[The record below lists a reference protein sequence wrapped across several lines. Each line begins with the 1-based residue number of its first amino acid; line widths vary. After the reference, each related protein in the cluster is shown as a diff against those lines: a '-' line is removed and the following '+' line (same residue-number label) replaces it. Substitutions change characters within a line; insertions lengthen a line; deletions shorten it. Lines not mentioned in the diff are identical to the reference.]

1 MLATGVGMLVVTANW
16 GIGDG
21 TVANGAAATRAQS
34 FAAALR
40 RAAARAGCRADGRY
54 RPPERV
60 DVVFAGDTFDWLVS
74 TRWAGRDRPW
84 HAGRRSAAVRR
95 DIVRAS
101 LAHAWATLHPVLAL
115 VRRGLGLP
123 AADRR
128 GRPAWT
134 RSVTVPVGVVLLTGD
149 RDARLETVGAGRL
162 AHRLGVRIGS
172 GAAWG
177 QVVIH
182 HGHEAGPPDHRRGST
197 AADTSTPTL
206 RESVLVDL
214 LVPFA
219 IDCSAAAP
227 PGLLRRL
234 AAAPSPLDMPHVI
247 AAAARHGDA
256 DMPRDAGAALV
267 DGWRRAV
274 ERWHRAARRSVTRH
288 GAPFDPFDALAD
300 WLSATDAPPDRSP
313 PPFLA
318 AITALPD
325 PRVFA
330 GAAPVAI
337 LGHAPGTATA
347 DGGCVGLGPRPPSVA
362 ACAGAATTVGGP
374 GSVWVVPAA
383 ESVDP
388 VRAVVVA
395 DPAAIRSWSPLP
407 GFAEALPAMATAHA
421 GWRSVD
427 AA

>member
-21 TVANGAAATRAQS
+21 TVANGAAPARAQA

-40 RAAARAGCRADGRY
+40 RAAARSGCRGDGRY

-74 TRWAGRDRPW
+74 TRWADRDRPW

-95 DIVRAS
+95 DIARAS
-101 LAHAWATLHPVLAL
+101 LAHAWATLYPVLAL
-115 VRRGLGLP
+115 VRRGLSLP

-128 GRPAWT
+128 GRPVWT

-177 QVVIH
+177 QIVIH
-182 HGHEAGPPDHRRGST
+182 HGHEAGPPDHRRGSA
-197 AADTSTPTL
+197 AADTATPTL
-206 RESVLVDL
+206 TESVLVDL
-214 LVPFA
+214 LVPFS
-219 IDCSAAAP
+219 IERAAAAL
-227 PGLLRRL
+227 PGLLRQL
-234 AAAPSPLDMPHVI
+234 AAASSPLDMPHMI

-256 DMPRDAGAALV
+256 DMPRDAGTALV

-274 ERWHRAARRSVTRH
+274 ERWHRAARRSVTEH

-300 WLSATDAPPDRSP
+300 WLSATDAPPGRSP
-313 PPFLA
+313 PSLLA

-337 LGHAPGTATA
+337 LGHAPGAATVG
-347 DGGCVGLGPRPPSVA
+347 GGCVGLGPPPPSVA
-362 ACAGAATTVGGP
+362 APDGAATTVGGP
-374 GSVWVVPAA
+374 GSAWLVPAV
-383 ESVDP
+383 ELVDP
-388 VRAVVVA
+388 VRAVVVT
-395 DPAAIRSWSPLP
+395 DPAAIHSLTPLP
-407 GFAEALPAMATAHA
+407 GFAEAVPTAASVPAA
-421 GWRSVD
+421 WRALD